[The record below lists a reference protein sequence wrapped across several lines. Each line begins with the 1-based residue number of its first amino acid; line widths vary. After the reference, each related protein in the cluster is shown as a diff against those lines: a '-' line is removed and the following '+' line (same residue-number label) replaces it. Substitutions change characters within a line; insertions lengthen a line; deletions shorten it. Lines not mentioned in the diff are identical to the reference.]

1 MANKNIDV
9 KLSPS
14 FTEASTREN
23 ISSGENIKTT
33 LGKIKKFFTDLKP
46 VAFSGDYN
54 DLSNTP
60 NIPDTST
67 FVQKSGDTMT
77 GNLAF
82 NYSNTEVGEIYADN
96 DGSLVIDSDDE
107 IDIDSNF
114 VYIAANITEI
124 TNEVQLDVISSF
136 NASTDSDFRLLG
148 RTTAGKVVKLTNSDI
163 GLISMTQNE
172 YDSLTT
178 KTAPLYFIREE

>member
-46 VAFSGDYN
+46 VAFSGSYN

-82 NYSNTEVGEIYADN
+82 NYSNTEAGEIVSED
-96 DGSLVIDSDDE
+96 
-107 IDIDSNF
+107 
-114 VYIAANITEI
+114 
-124 TNEVQLDVISSF
+124 
-136 NASTDSDFRLLG
+136 
-148 RTTAGKVVKLTNSDI
+148 
-163 GLISMTQNE
+163 
-172 YDSLTT
+172 
-178 KTAPLYFIREE
+178 